1 MVVPSQTLRP
11 AHWADPRCGK
21 HSQAAFGRRLE
32 RPRQGPATPGWES
45 WGCVSPHRWQSVC
58 IASPRGPLS
67 HEQDR
72 RSVTVTLSHISR
84 LRISR
89 LDLRKVMGQVRD
101 KSANEHQGIKHHSK
115 IKRST
120 RPVENPAVAL
130 TALHGNTSH
139 QEQPAGG
146 CQALPSSFKDFKRFL
161 VTKDDSS
168 EAQVSGTKPLLI
180 IPAPTTSTFS

>member
-21 HSQAAFGRRLE
+21 HSQAALGRRLE
-32 RPRQGPATPGWES
+32 RPRQGPAMPGWES

-58 IASPRGPLS
+58 IASPSGPLS

-101 KSANEHQGIKHHSK
+101 KVQMSTNVLNITAKEKGPPTLWKTQPLPLPPYTGTPLTRSSQQGAARHS
-115 IKRST
+115 
-120 RPVENPAVAL
+120 PV
-130 TALHGNTSH
+130 
-139 QEQPAGG
+139 
-146 CQALPSSFKDFKRFL
+146 
-161 VTKDDSS
+161 
-168 EAQVSGTKPLLI
+168 PLRTLKG
-180 IPAPTTSTFS
+180 SW